1 MVKRT
6 LKDKLPLITAI
17 ILGILSVVAIQRY
30 LAMKTQARKIEQGSI
45 LVAAGDISKGTEL
58 TQNMLTT
65 RKLPV
70 TAISTVCITV
80 PSDNSPAAVQETT
93 RKKMMLSG
101 RVVKRMLKAGEAIH
115 WTDLQEPSRET
126 LSDKLSAG
134 HRAISIA
141 VDTVTS
147 VGNNIIPG
155 DHVDVIATM
164 QPKID
169 AMSPVST
176 VEILQALSNNRPL
189 RSPAAKVAAPLPT
202 TKVILQNVPVIAVG
216 QDISM
221 GYEVN
226 QLHGSPGR
234 YSNITLD
241 VSLEQAVLLT
251 HARQQGAIS
260 FILRPRGS
268 FDTLPTT
275 RLIEIDN
282 NNMNKY
288 IREARPPAPATDNAS
303 EISK

>member
-17 ILGILSVVAIQRY
+17 VLGVLSVIAIQRY
-30 LAMKTQARKIEQGSI
+30 LAMKTQAHKIEQGSI
-45 LVAAGDISKGTEL
+45 LVAASDIAKGTEL
-58 TQNMLTT
+58 TQNMLIS

-80 PSDNSPAAVQETT
+80 PSDNSPAAMQETA

-101 RVVKRMLKAGEAIH
+101 RVVKRALKAGEAIH

-164 QPKID
+164 QPRLD
-169 AMSPVST
+169 PMSSVST

-189 RSPAAKVAAPLPT
+189 STPRSKIQAPLPT
-202 TKVILQNVPVIAVG
+202 TKVILQDVPVIAVG

-221 GYEVN
+221 GYEMTN
-226 QLHGSPGR
+226 PRGSSGR
-234 YSNITLD
+234 YSNMTLD

-268 FDTLPTT
+268 FDRLPAS

-282 NNMNKY
+282 NNMNKF
-288 IREARPPAPATDNAS
+288 IREAKPPAPVADDAS
-303 EISK
+303 ELNK